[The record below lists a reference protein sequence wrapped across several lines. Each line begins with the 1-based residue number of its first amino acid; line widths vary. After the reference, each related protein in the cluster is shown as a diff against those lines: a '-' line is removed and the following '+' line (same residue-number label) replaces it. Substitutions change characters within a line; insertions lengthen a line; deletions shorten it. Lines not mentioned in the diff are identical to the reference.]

1 MGRGYGISE
10 RVERG
15 GRGAEEGDNRAIGDM
30 VYSAVKGRM
39 EGEG

>member
-1 MGRGYGISE
+1 MRGWRGEVGE
-10 RVERG
+10 RRG
-15 GRGAEEGDNRAIGDM
+15 EGDNRAIGDM